1 MAVEKPKP
9 RVLTITQGLAKI
21 DERIEQ
27 YMLGTTPSMF
37 DESNH
42 EIPAEQMI
50 DGWVSYKVH
59 YTASIAPNASFK
71 IIKAEV
77 PGKLM
82 HLDIEGA
89 DGIMATYTVT
99 PEEAHK
105 MLAKWSAMEAKVA
118 DAQSE

>member
-9 RVLTITQGLAKI
+9 RVLTITEGLAKI

-42 EIPAEQMI
+42 EVPAEQMI

-59 YTASIAPNASFK
+59 YTTSIAPNASFK
-71 IIKAEV
+71 MIKAEV

-82 HLDIEGA
+82 HLDIESA
-89 DGIMATYTVT
+89 DGVMATYTMT

-105 MLAKWSAMEAKVA
+105 TLAKWAKA
-118 DAQSE
+118 EKAAEDAQSE